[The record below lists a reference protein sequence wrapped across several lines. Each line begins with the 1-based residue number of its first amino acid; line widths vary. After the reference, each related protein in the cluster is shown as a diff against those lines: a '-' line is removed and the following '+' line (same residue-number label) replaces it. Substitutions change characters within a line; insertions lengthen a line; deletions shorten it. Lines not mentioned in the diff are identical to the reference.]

1 MDQTGTI
8 QALGIRIANDAITI
22 ATLEADNNA
31 LRAEIERLTAA
42 AAEDPQD

>member
-22 ATLEADNNA
+22 ANLESQVNE
-31 LRAEIERLTAA
+31 LRAEVAKLQP
-42 AAEDPQD
+42 AEASD